1 MSTSF
6 GSLFN
11 ASYYAARNPDLV
23 AAGLTTSAQLTS
35 HFLNYGLNEGRT
47 FSPYVD
53 LKFYSSS
60 NPGLAAAG
68 LTTNQQLFNHLETYG
83 VDGGRKFSP
92 FVDLNF
98 YQANNPELAQAGFT
112 TNSQLLQH
120 LETYGVDE
128 GRKFSPFV
136 DLNFYKANNPD
147 LAKAGFTTNSQ
158 LLQHLETYG
167 VDEGRKFSPF
177 VDLGF
182 YKADNPELAQA
193 GFTTNSQLLQHLEIY
208 GVNEGQKF
216 SPFVDLNFYNSNN
229 PDLAKAGFTTDSQ
242 LLRHLLETYGV
253 DEGRKFSPFVDLSF
267 YKANN
272 SNLAQAG
279 LTTNSQ
285 LLQHLENYGVNEGR
299 KFSPF
304 VDLSFYKANNPD
316 LAKAGLVTN
325 SQLLNHFEIY
335 GLQEGRQSYPGKTTY
350 KAENGEILS
359 AFDPTPSTDLVYR
372 GGKTI
377 AHLNYYNLY
386 LGGYQSWSSSDIQN
400 IDFSLSQ
407 AMSDPRLNSIM
418 SQYFAGQQITSNFLG
433 SRVVDASIPDQ
444 VSQQFIETVIA
455 GVGKQGG
462 FNGFDLSSTVVDFM
476 LPENTILTQGD
487 SHSLAGLAGYHGS
500 VDFLAPDGTQKSAY
514 YAIGVYSEDYPYLGV
529 TNGITNFNQP
539 WKNVVATAYHE
550 LNEARTDPDV
560 EESNRTGNNTLL
572 GWYSDAGGEVGD
584 YPITE
589 AYQSGSNSAVFTEVP
604 LVKGKGTVP
613 IQVLYSN
620 AVHGPEDPTA
630 ILLG

>member
-23 AAGLTTSAQLTS
+23 ASGLTTSAQLTS

-98 YQANNPELAQAGFT
+98 YQANNP
-112 TNSQLLQH
+112 
-120 LETYGVDE
+120 
-128 GRKFSPFV
+128 
-136 DLNFYKANNPD
+136 D

-167 VDEGRKFSPF
+167 LEEGRKFSPF
-177 VDLGF
+177 ADLGF
-182 YKADNPELAQA
+182 YKADNPDLAQT
-193 GFTTNSQLLQHLEIY
+193 GLTTNSQLLRHLEIY

-216 SPFVDLNFYNSNN
+216 SPFVDLNFYQANN
-229 PDLAKAGFTTDSQ
+229 PDLAKAGFTTNSQ
-242 LLRHLLETYGV
+242 LLRHLETYGLE
-253 DEGRKFSPFVDLSF
+253 EGRKFSPFVDLGF

-316 LAKAGLVTN
+316 LAKAGLFTN
-325 SQLLNHFEIY
+325 SQLLNHFEMY

-377 AHLNYYNLY
+377 AHLNYYNFY
-386 LGGYQSWSSSDIQN
+386 LGGYQSWSNSDIQN

-433 SRVVDASIPDQ
+433 SGVVDASIPDQ

-462 FNGFDLSSTVVDFM
+462 FNGIDLSSTVFDFM
-476 LPENTILTQGD
+476 LPENTILTQRD

-500 VDFLAPDGTQKSAY
+500 VDFLAPDGTHKSAY

-584 YPITE
+584 YPVTE

-604 LVKGKGTVP
+604 LVNGKGTIP